1 MDGSPG
7 LGLGCSR
14 LLFDT
19 CEVDAPTLMERK
31 NKGVRKVPRV
41 SLDLKLVEFSFVHIA
56 SIYLTI
62 LRPTVPVSSEQRK
75 GCSSSR
81 GENNNSNGSTTQ

>member
-1 MDGSPG
+1 MDGRGSGLGAAAWWWLRWGDVDGSPG

-14 LLFDT
+14 LLFNT

-31 NKGVRKVPRV
+31 KKGVRKVPRV
-41 SLDLKLVEFSFVHIA
+41 SLDLDLVEFSFVHIA

-62 LRPTVPVSSEQRK
+62 L
-75 GCSSSR
+75 
-81 GENNNSNGSTTQ
+81 